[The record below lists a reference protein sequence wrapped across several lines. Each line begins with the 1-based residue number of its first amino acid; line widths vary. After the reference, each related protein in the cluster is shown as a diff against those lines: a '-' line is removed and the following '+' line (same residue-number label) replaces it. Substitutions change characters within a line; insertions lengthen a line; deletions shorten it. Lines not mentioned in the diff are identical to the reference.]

1 MGLQRHAPW
10 PGMCVCVCVCVCIL
24 GYLLLFG
31 VCQPTPPPSPN
42 SCTMAGLPGTCIADA
57 SCAKP
62 QSTVGNYCLS
72 DPVGVN
78 CCITPRAC
86 TNTATGQGGVCIESG
101 KCGSWGS
108 GYTTAA
114 GYCPNDPV
122 GVACCSAPVVVGK
135 KPVSSAFVNVA
146 CLKRVIIYYCR
157 NDLVVVACFL
167 PLFVV

>member
-1 MGLQRHAPW
+1 MSNRNVGSTNRALLVFISAP
-10 PGMCVCVCVCVCIL
+10 L
-24 GYLLLFG
+24 A
-31 VCQPTPPPSPN
+31 VCQNT
-42 SCTMAGLPGTCIADA
+42 CAMAGLTGTCVSNAA
-57 SCAKP
+57 CQQPPKSWL
-62 QSTVGNYCLS
+62 SGYCPL
-72 DPVGVN
+72 DPSGIY
-78 CCITPRAC
+78 CCFTPRAC